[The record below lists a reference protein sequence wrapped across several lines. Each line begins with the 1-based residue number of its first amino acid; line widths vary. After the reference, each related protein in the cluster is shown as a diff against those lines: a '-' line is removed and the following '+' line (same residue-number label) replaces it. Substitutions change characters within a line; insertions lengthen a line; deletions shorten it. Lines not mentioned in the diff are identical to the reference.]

1 MNALFTYAIVI
12 ILTASITYGLTVLH
26 QSIAQWSRS
35 KNEKRG
41 YLFFKDNITKLSEI
55 MNPIEILEFGMLDR
69 KSISITTKNS
79 SGPSKKVKEF

>member
-1 MNALFTYAIVI
+1 M
-12 ILTASITYGLTVLH
+12 
-26 QSIAQWSRS
+26 
-35 KNEKRG
+35 
-41 YLFFKDNITKLSEI
+41 FFKDNITKLSEI